1 MASFKSVKI
10 RVIRYFL
17 TFCIILFGHF
27 THAQLLNVDSCLNVL
42 KTAKEDTNK
51 VILLDEIAWE
61 ISYTNLQKGI
71 DYSIQSYELAKKLKY
86 ERLYPKICN
95 TQAAIYIDMAEI
107 AKALDLCLEG
117 LTYAKKNNQ
126 LNNLNEPCDKLK
138 FNISENTK
146 YTIIIS
152 DKD

>member
-17 TFCIILFGHF
+17 TFWIILFGHY

-61 ISYTNLQKGI
+61 ISYANLQKGI
-71 DYSIQSYELAKKLKY
+71 DYSNQSYELAKKLNY

-126 LNNLNEPCDKLK
+126 LKSQVSLYN
-138 FNISENTK
+138 S
-146 YTIIIS
+146 
-152 DKD
+152 